1 MAARLGVDY
10 RRIGRR
16 GVCAFLM
23 VITLLP
29 PMTAHAGRTTRFRV
43 ALAVLARRAAQAAKR
58 PPSRRQ
64 QARLRS
70 GLGLIGFLARASCA
84 RRRGRSGRRD
94 AAFAALRPLWAAHQ
108 YRSLAMRLAALSA
121 RYPVNMA
128 GLWPLPRDP
137 ARWARGR
144 FLYRQ
149 LCASCH
155 VAATPAG
162 PIPNLFAMAQ
172 HDGPRLLMI
181 RILGGVRGTRATALA
196 NPLSR
201 AQIASLAL
209 YLTHPTAVLSRHT
222 HP

>member
-1 MAARLGVDY
+1 M
-10 RRIGRR
+10 
-16 GVCAFLM
+16 
-23 VITLLP
+23 
-29 PMTAHAGRTTRFRV
+29 RFRV
-43 ALAVLARRAAQAAKR
+43 ALAVLAHRAAQAAKR
-58 PPSRRQ
+58 PLSRRQ

-84 RRRGRSGRRD
+84 RGRGRSGRLD
-94 AAFAALRPLWAAHQ
+94 ATFAALRPLWSAHQ
-108 YRSLAMRLAALSA
+108 YGPLAARLAALSA
-121 RYPVNMA
+121 RYPVPMA
-128 GLWPLPRDP
+128 GLLPLPHEP
-137 ARWARGR
+137 ARWIRGR

-162 PIPNLFAMAQ
+162 PIPNLFAMAR

-209 YLTHPTAVLSRHT
+209 YLTNPDAISPHP
-222 HP
+222 PQP